1 MYQALVTVKSSVTD
15 QKRVLVG
22 QSSKGTNQAQID
34 ALRQRDA
41 EVDVVVST
49 VYQYVTR
56 LGVFDQKLVART

>member
-49 VYQYVTR
+49 VYQYVTQ
-56 LGVFDQKLVART
+56 LGVFDQKLTAST

>member
-49 VYQYVTR
+49 VYQYVTQ
-56 LGVFDQKLVART
+56 LGVFDQKLSARA

>member
-49 VYQYVTR
+49 VYQYVTQ
-56 LGVFDQKLVART
+56 LGVFDQKLAASA